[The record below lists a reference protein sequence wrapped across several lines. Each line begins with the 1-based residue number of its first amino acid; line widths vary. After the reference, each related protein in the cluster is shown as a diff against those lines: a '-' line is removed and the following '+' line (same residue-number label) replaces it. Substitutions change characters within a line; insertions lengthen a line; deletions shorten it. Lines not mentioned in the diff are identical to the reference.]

1 MASKTRK
8 EIFDLLS
15 QNFLQMRNDF
25 GVEKMGVFGS
35 FARGEQRSESDID
48 ILVEFSHPVGMI
60 DFIRIENRL
69 QDLLGIKV
77 DLVTRNALK
86 KNIGQRILTEV
97 QYVN

>member
-15 QNFLQMRNDF
+15 QNFLQMRNDY
-25 GVEKMGVFGS
+25 GVEQMGVFGS
-35 FARGEQRSESDID
+35 FIRGEQRSESDVD
-48 ILVEFSHPVGMI
+48 ILVEFSRPVGMI

-86 KNIGQRILTEV
+86 KNIGQRILNEV